1 MSGLEQRTKGRVEA
15 LGAVSAVTAVIPR
28 SPQAGT
34 AGAGP
39 VASLAEW
46 PAIDGDL
53 LDERR
58 APVPAFPLELLP
70 QPWRE
75 WVSGAARSADV
86 PVDYVAQS
94 LLATVAG
101 VAGTRV
107 SVLFAS
113 GWLEPLHLW
122 LAAVGAPSSGK
133 SPALGLAR
141 RLLNSLEKEPIEGL
155 DPAPREIVLEQ
166 PSLRGVVTALGKRPH
181 GRLLWRDGPGGCFA
195 PLRGMPDAR
204 HLESLTVSL
213 LGSVEPEGVSRAL
226 PPGGE
231 ALAARFLYAWPHAA
245 PFSPLRERVY
255 ASGGDVIVQLKRL
268 FRLSTRGRCFLT
280 FHPDGLAAFDTFLS
294 RLHGAVRQADG
305 LEAAWLG
312 KGRGAVACLAATFAL
327 MDWSATETAMEA
339 DGPTRLIAPDAV
351 ERAVSLWSDYYHP
364 HARAFLQ
371 SAVPSDVDGQARRVA
386 RWLREEG
393 RSIVSKTEVRRMA
406 LGRTVDARGAERVV
420 ARLVEAGVL
429 RAIPKEESRF
439 GRPVLRWH
447 VNPMLAGAQG

>member
-1 MSGLEQRTKGRVEA
+1 MSGLEQRTKGRHEA
-15 LGAVSAVTAVIPR
+15 LAEAAAVTAVIPR
-28 SPQAGT
+28 SSEPEK
-34 AGAGP
+34 AGAGAVP
-39 VASLAEW
+39 PIVDW

-70 QPWRE
+70 QPWRD

-94 LLATVAG
+94 LLATAAG

-107 SVLFAS
+107 KVLFAS

-141 RLLNSLEKEPIEGL
+141 RLLNSLEDKPVEGL
-155 DPAPREIVLEQ
+155 GPGPREIVLEQ
-166 PSLRGVVTALGKRPH
+166 PSLRGVAKALGKRPH
-181 GRLLWRDGPGGCFA
+181 GLLLWRDGPGGCFA

-231 ALAARFLYAWPHAA
+231 GLAARFLYAWPHTA
-245 PFSPLRERVY
+245 PYSPLAERVY
-255 ASGGDVIVQLKRL
+255 ASGGGVIVQLQRL
-268 FRLSTRGRCFLT
+268 LRLSTRGRCFLRL
-280 FHPDGLAAFDTFLS
+280 DASGLAAFDAFLL

-327 MDWSATETAMEA
+327 MDWSATEAAELP
-339 DGPTRLIAPDAV
+339 GVIAADAV
-351 ERAVSLWSDYYHP
+351 ESAVSLWWDYYHP
-364 HARAFLQ
+364 HARAFFQ
-371 SAVPSDVDGQARRVA
+371 SAVPTDVDGQARRLA

-393 RSIVSKTEVRRMA
+393 RSVVSRTEVRRTA

-429 RAIPKEESRF
+429 QPMAGEKRPLG
-439 GRPVLRWH
+439 GRPTLRWQ
-447 VNPMLAGAQG
+447 VNPMLAAAHG